1 MCSVGFCVINSLKRC
16 YPLEDATHIALRKF
30 MLESGVNWMAIFNR
44 LLTSDRLLLIWGNF
58 FLGGCNVLQEAI
70 KRQALN
76 G

>member
-1 MCSVGFCVINSLKRC
+1 
-16 YPLEDATHIALRKF
+16 